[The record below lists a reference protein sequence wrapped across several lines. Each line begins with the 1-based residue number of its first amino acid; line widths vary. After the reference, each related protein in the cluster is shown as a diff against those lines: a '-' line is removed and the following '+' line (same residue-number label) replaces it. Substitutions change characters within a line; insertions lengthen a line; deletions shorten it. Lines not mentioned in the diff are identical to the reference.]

1 MSSSEDESVVQ
12 NILLRSK
19 RSERTPLEIEVTELI
34 SAKLIAQDVST
45 SIPALQVA
53 LKQEL
58 NMQNTALND
67 AVESEKLLQS
77 VVKVITKVKAGELT
91 LDLSKEDHKEA
102 NQLMTKHVS
111 KLNKYCECISN

>member
-1 MSSSEDESVVQ
+1 MSSSEDETAVQ

-34 SAKLIAQDVST
+34 SAKLIAQEST
-45 SIPALQVA
+45 ASIPALQIA

-58 NMQNTALND
+58 NIQNQALNE
-67 AVESEKLLQS
+67 AVESEKMLIS
-77 VVKVITKVKAGELT
+77 VVKAITKTKAGELT

-102 NQLMTKHVS
+102 NQLIMKHVS
-111 KLNKYCECISN
+111 LNI

>member
-1 MSSSEDESVVQ
+1 MSSSEDETAVQ

-34 SAKLIAQDVST
+34 SAKFIAQDAST

-58 NMQNTALND
+58 NLQNQSLSEAI
-67 AVESEKLLQS
+67 ESEKMLTA
-77 VVKVITKVKAGELT
+77 VVKAISKVKAGELT

-102 NQLMTKHVS
+102 NQLITKHVS
-111 KLNKYCECISN
+111 IKINIIMCKC